1 MTTQDQARPAHVD
14 PLVLTA
20 PARVGQRIGALV
32 VDALVPVAFAVVA
45 ALFAADGGLAGLAW
59 LFGLLAAAAIV
70 AAVAMTARSGR
81 SLGRIAAGTRTV
93 KRSTGAAAGASLLPA
108 FFAGGLGT
116 FDVHRGRDPFA
127 PALAPFEFP
136 AVPAASPAPGR
147 DAVQRFAPVIELDS
161 GERLPLA
168 IPLVLGRNPSAPADA
183 PADEYRWADL
193 SRTLS
198 KSHARLE
205 WDGRLV
211 WVTDL
216 GSTNGTALRTGGA
229 AQPFLAFQRTP
240 IPPGAILELGD
251 RVVTVRVPG

>member
-1 MTTQDQARPAHVD
+1 MTTQDQTRPAHVD

-32 VDALVPVAFAVVA
+32 VDALLPVAFAVIAV
-45 ALFAADGGLAGLAW
+45 LFGAGGHAGLAW
-59 LFGLLAAAAIV
+59 LFALLALAAIV
-70 AAVAMTARSGR
+70 VAVGMVARTGR
-81 SLGRIAAGTRTV
+81 SLGRIAAATRTV
-93 KRSTGAAAGASLLPA
+93 RRSTGAAAGAALLPA
-108 FFAGGLGT
+108 FFTRELGT

-136 AVPAASPAPGR
+136 VLIPAAAAPAP
-147 DAVQRFAPVIELDS
+147 DALRRLAPVVELDS
-161 GERLPLA
+161 GQRFSLEV
-168 IPLVLGRNPSAPADA
+168 PLVLGRNPSAPADA

-216 GSTNGTALRTGGA
+216 GSTNGTVLRTAGA
-229 AQPFLAFQRTP
+229 PQPLLAFQRTP
-240 IPPGAILELGD
+240 LPADATLELGD
-251 RVVTVRVPG
+251 RVVAVRAPA